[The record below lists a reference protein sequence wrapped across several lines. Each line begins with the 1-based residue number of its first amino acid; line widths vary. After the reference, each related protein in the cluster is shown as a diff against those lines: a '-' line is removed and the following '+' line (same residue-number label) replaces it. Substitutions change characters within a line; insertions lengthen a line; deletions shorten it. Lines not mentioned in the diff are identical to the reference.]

1 MPQRKQRA
9 AFWRSVRPT
18 AGYDASPDTDTPF
31 GVAQDARKGR
41 SFPRNEPHPVNVGL
55 TERCT
60 MTDAKIRTD
69 AEFRGL
75 VLKQLYDLRT
85 KSDWVNWDNFHELGL
100 PQQEVGRYLKELH
113 ELGLAE
119 GKFVVSRENGE
130 YSDIQVRVRA
140 RGASAVENTAKRPPE
155 IIIDQ
160 NIEDVQ
166 YRTLNIDIINAAIDI
181 SSATM
186 IEKAAAKSLLQSL
199 DQNKLLINLLQKW
212 FAGHLPR

>member
-1 MPQRKQRA
+1 
-9 AFWRSVRPT
+9 
-18 AGYDASPDTDTPF
+18 
-31 GVAQDARKGR
+31 
-41 SFPRNEPHPVNVGL
+41 
-55 TERCT
+55 

-140 RGASAVENTAKRPPE
+140 RGASAVENLAKRPPE

-166 YRTLNIDIINAAIDI
+166 YRTLNIDIINTAIDS
-181 SSATM
+181 SSAAM
-186 IEKAAAKSLLQSL
+186 VEKAEAKSLLQRL

-212 FAGHLPR
+212 FAGHFPR

>member
-1 MPQRKQRA
+1 
-9 AFWRSVRPT
+9 
-18 AGYDASPDTDTPF
+18 
-31 GVAQDARKGR
+31 
-41 SFPRNEPHPVNVGL
+41 
-55 TERCT
+55 

-85 KSDWVNWDNFHELGL
+85 KSEWVNWDNFHELGL

-130 YSDIQVRVRA
+130 YLDIQVRVRA
-140 RGASAVENTAKRPPE
+140 RGASAVEHPTKRPPE

-160 NIEDVQ
+160 NIDDVQ
-166 YRTLNIDIINAAIDI
+166 YRTLNIHMISAAIDS
-181 SSATM
+181 SSAAM
-186 IEKAAAKSLLQSL
+186 AEKAEAKSLLLRL

-212 FAGHLPR
+212 FAGYLPR